1 MAKIKISIKDGRPSV
16 RFRGTI
22 LNSDIEES
30 IKVLRVY
37 VKPEF
42 SQSTRLKKDKRYVN
56 DIDIPMGDCN
66 GKE

>member
-22 LNSDIEES
+22 LNTDIEES
-30 IKVLRVY
+30 IKVLKVY

-42 SQSTRLKKDKRYVN
+42 SQPARQKKYFN
-56 DIDIPMGDCN
+56 DIDIPLGDCN
-66 GKE
+66 GTE